1 MNKIYQL
8 MMCLVAGSL
17 LQSCYQD
24 EDISAKL
31 EEPRYTVEQGDHPL
45 DQFIYQYYQDN
56 NSYILYNYD
65 KVDYKWNLTKT
76 LPLELVEQPDKDL
89 LNKGVECLK
98 KTWMDFYT
106 PEFQKQYFPYKIL
119 LADSVKIPSDVFGI
133 RDTVAFGAINYLAF
147 GRIRPAMNS
156 YTASDLKKIAGEVN
170 GIFWGVQLYNYH
182 RITIP
187 EAFFMVS
194 GEDLYDENLY
204 NLRTEQEDADDVT
217 PDQRKYG
224 FWDYIDDGSSD
235 HYMSPS
241 KDEDIYAF
249 VRMICSHTTEEMNAL
264 MASYPKL
271 EDKYQILTSYISEI
285 YGVDLQAIGD
295 HTFEE

>member
-1 MNKIYQL
+1 

-24 EDISAKL
+24 EDINSKL

-45 DQFIYQYYQDN
+45 DQFIYQYYQEN

-65 KVDYKWNLTKT
+65 EGDYKWNLTKII
-76 LPLELVEQPDKDL
+76 PLELVQQPDKDL
-89 LNKGVECLK
+89 LNKGIQCMQ

-119 LADSVKIPSDVFGI
+119 LADSVQIHSELLGV
-133 RDTVAFGAINYLAF
+133 RDTLAYGALNYLAF
-147 GRIRPAMNS
+147 GHIGSAMDS
-156 YTASDLKKIAGEVN
+156 YTASDLKRVAGELN
-170 GIFWGVQLYNYH
+170 GIFWGVQLYKYQ
-182 RITIP
+182 RINVS

-194 GEDLYDENLY
+194 GEDMYGENLKL
-204 NLRTEQEDADDVT
+204 LRTEQEVIDNIT

-224 FWDYIDDGSSD
+224 FWDEIDDGNSNT
-235 HYMSPS
+235 YMAPS
-241 KDEDIYAF
+241 REKDIYAF
-249 VRMICSHTTEEMNAL
+249 VRMICSHTTEEMSVL

-271 EDKYQILTSYISEI
+271 EDKYQILTAYILDN